1 MSLRVKKVIIA
12 SVNVLFFMILLLLQY
27 SPYPSL
33 NIGNASPML
42 TLSFVIA
49 VSMFCSELNASLI
62 GMAAGI
68 FTDTSSSTSFGF
80 NSLVFFIIAFLTSFL
95 IHYLFNN
102 NVRAASALAASSSF
116 IYFVLR
122 WFFFDAITHS
132 VRDSFT
138 YLYKI
143 ALPSALYTAIVSVL
157 IFLLKKLI
165 NKKFNF

>member
-102 NVRAASALAASSSF
+102 NFRSGIALGIMFSAFYF
-116 IYFVLR
+116 ILR
-122 WFFFDAITHS
+122 WLFFFVGGNSIN
-132 VRDSFT
+132 DSFS
-138 YLYKI
+138 YLFQH
-143 ALPSALYTAIVSVL
+143 ALPSVIYTAIITL
-157 IFLLKKLI
+157 LFFFIEKFLFKKI
-165 NKKFNF
+165 S